1 MSVATAAAGA
11 LVALVAG
18 LGKFSRRLGDA
29 TVERLYV
36 ASYAF
41 MTLAIILLAL
51 RGFLLRS

>member
-41 MTLAIILLAL
+41 MTLAIILMAI
-51 RGFLLRS
+51 RGFLRRS